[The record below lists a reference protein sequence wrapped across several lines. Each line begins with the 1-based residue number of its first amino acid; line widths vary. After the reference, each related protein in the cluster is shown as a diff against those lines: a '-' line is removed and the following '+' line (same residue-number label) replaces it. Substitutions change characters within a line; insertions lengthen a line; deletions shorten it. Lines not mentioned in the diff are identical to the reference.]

1 MSTLALVLLTIL
13 LAWPVPRLMARA
25 QWLRRTPRAA
35 LFAWQAVTL
44 SAIISALFAAPAIL
58 PLVLFDGQA
67 VSQHLMILVVAAT
80 ISGIMLVRLL
90 LAGHGIGRRL
100 RQSRRRHRE
109 LIDIIA
115 LRDPGDPRL
124 RILDHPAPTAYCLP
138 GRHPRVIVTT
148 GAVRSLSR
156 AELAAVLSH
165 ELAHLRGRHDLLVEF
180 FSVIH
185 ETVPP
190 GLRCAAAMREV
201 RMLVEVLADRAAVRS
216 VGPRPTARAL
226 DVLAGGADV
235 PEAAM
240 AAGAETAPARLR
252 LLDEHGWRVRM
263 LAAAVYLY
271 AATLLALPCAVFTW
285 AWATHP

>member
-1 MSTLALVLLTIL
+1 MSTLLLVLLTVL
-13 LAWPVPRLMARA
+13 LAWPAPRLMARA
-25 QWLRRTPRAA
+25 GWLRRAPRAA
-35 LFAWQAVTL
+35 LVAWQSVTL

-67 VSQHLMILVVAAT
+67 VSQHLMILVVAIT

-100 RQSRRRHRE
+100 RVSRRRHRE

-115 LRDPGDPRL
+115 LRDPADARL
-124 RILDHPAPTAYCLP
+124 RILEHPAPTAYCLP
-138 GRHPRVIVTT
+138 GRRPRVVVTK
-148 GAVRSLSR
+148 GAVLALAPS
-156 AELAAVLSH
+156 ELAAVLSH
-165 ELAHLRGRHDLLVEF
+165 EMAHLRGRHDLLVEF

-201 RMLVEVLADRAAVRS
+201 RMLVEVLADRASVRQ
-216 VGPRPTARAL
+216 VGPSPTARAL
-226 DVLAGGADV
+226 GVLAGGAGV

-240 AAGAETAPARLR
+240 AAGADTAPARIDRLADQGWPVR
-252 LLDEHGWRVRM
+252 LLSAG
-263 LAAAVYLY
+263 VYLY
-271 AATLLALPCAVFTW
+271 AATLLALPVAVFVV
-285 AWATHP
+285 AWR